1 MLLKLLRHGFFVL
14 SKTREKTK
22 FSYEYIIFLSS
33 LNQNKN
39 VMNTAKC
46 FRYKLEENSCNKS
59 LRNLLEN
66 LCKRSICK
74 IQEVMYN
81 LETNCSLCLT
91 SSHQSKR

>member
-1 MLLKLLRHGFFVL
+1 MLLKLLRHGFFVI

-74 IQEVMYN
+74 IQEVM
-81 LETNCSLCLT
+81 
-91 SSHQSKR
+91 

>member
-1 MLLKLLRHGFFVL
+1 MLLKLLRARIFF
-14 SKTREKTK
+14 SFKDKRKTK
-22 FSYEYIIFLSS
+22 FSFEYIIFLSS

-39 VMNTAKC
+39 IMTGPNVSGINV
-46 FRYKLEENSCNKS
+46 EENRCNKL

-66 LCKRSICK
+66 LCKRSTRK